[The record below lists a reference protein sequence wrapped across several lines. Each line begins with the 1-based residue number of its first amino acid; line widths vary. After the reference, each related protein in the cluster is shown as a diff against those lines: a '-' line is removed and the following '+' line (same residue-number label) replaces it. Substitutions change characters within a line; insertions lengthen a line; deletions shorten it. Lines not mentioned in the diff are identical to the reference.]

1 MNYLDPRVNN
11 YYTKIWYIDPRSPL
25 TLRNY
30 KILFRKNPN
39 IINLNTVARKI
50 GSAPTKR
57 NINRVLK
64 AKQIN
69 DPKEITFKIKKRKIQ
84 TTIKVNNLL
93 KQLKQ
98 LQNRI

>member
-11 YYTKIWYIDPRSPL
+11 YYKRMWYIDPRSPL

-30 KILFRKNPN
+30 KILFRKNPS
-39 IINLNTVARKI
+39 IRNLNTVARKI

-64 AKQIN
+64 AKQIHE
-69 DPKEITFKIKKRKIQ
+69 PKEITLKIKKRKIQ
-84 TTIKVNNLL
+84 TIIKVNNLL
-93 KQLKQ
+93 KQLQK
-98 LQNRI
+98 LQSRI